1 MLALKTAKS
10 GTTAPSPAPQGLSG
24 EEAWPTVKTVASAQA
39 ETAPRDAT
47 GAMQPQ
53 ERAVNQERPHLD
65 PWSVLHRV
73 GYLDQQA
80 AASTKRT
87 CEILRSISRPA
98 AKDAGA
104 ALGTLAK
111 AERGGRQNL
120 RFPKAAQLAC
130 ARGTGST
137 PELRASN
144 VQVLPTGGYCWSSR
158 RSRQPGRPSR
168 SGARP
173 HEETETR
180 LYKPPR
186 R

>member
-1 MLALKTAKS
+1 MADRQDRRFGPSRDRAKRRYRCHAAS
-10 GTTAPSPAPQGLSG
+10 GTRG
-24 EEAWPTVKTVASAQA
+24 E
-39 ETAPRDAT
+39 PR
-47 GAMQPQ
+47 
-53 ERAVNQERPHLD
+53 
-65 PWSVLHRV
+65 
-73 GYLDQQA
+73 
-80 AASTKRT
+80 K
-87 CEILRSISRPA
+87 
-98 AKDAGA
+98 A
-104 ALGTLAK
+104 ALGPVVRFAQGGLFGPAGCCLNEANLRDSPLDLPTGSQGCRRCLGNTCQGR
-111 AERGGRQNL
+111 EGGRQNL